1 MDILP
6 TWHGMIMDAER
17 IPFII
22 AAIIVVMIAGVVTGP
37 LAGNAN
43 PFMWAVIDKLLGRS
57 GDRTRTCVG
66 RCRLRS
72 LENWRQWK
80 LGNEHQVGSCRAH
93 LFGGG
98 LGDSLWCWAQGLWLG
113 RAAVLDDETGVGSR
127 GYEGN

>member
-1 MDILP
+1 MLDRLNAIGSMGLL
-6 TWHGMIMDAER
+6 
-17 IPFII
+17 FS
-22 AAIIVVMIAGVVTGP
+22 AAILTQGQQLARGSLKKAAG
-37 LAGNAN
+37 LLCSARAN
-43 PFMWAVIDKLLGRS
+43 GLGRLSWLGRS

-80 LGNEHQVGSCRAH
+80 LGNEHQVGSCRAR

-98 LGDSLWCWAQGLWLG
+98 LGYGLRCWAQGLWLG